1 MNLPRLPRI
10 LQLHSFPPDSPIS
23 GGSWI
28 ICLLPSKTMA
38 ADQQSIAIVGAV
50 IFFVILVDQG
60 NSSPTLDPPP
70 FMGVR

>member
-1 MNLPRLPRI
+1 
-10 LQLHSFPPDSPIS
+10 
-23 GGSWI
+23 
-28 ICLLPSKTMA
+28 MA

-50 IFFVILVDQG
+50 MLALPALVVTAVFFVILVDQG